1 MESAAKTPKSL
12 TLPSTTRITL
22 WLLDIGLNLIMRK
35 DGTVNRGLLKLV
47 PLTPPSSEPINGVKT
62 YDVVVDPTRKLWFRV
77 FVPTQYTVEDLPV
90 MVFCHGSGYIVASAD
105 TQLYDDFCRKFAREL
120 HVIVVSVDYRL
131 APEHRHPAQH
141 EDGLDVLKFL
151 DVEENRSKWLPG
163 NANITKCFIAGDSAG
178 GNMAHHVAV
187 RASQF
192 NFQQLQVQYILTLFE
207 TSPRSSVAEERMVN
221 YFVAKKLMVVGLV
234 SIQPFFGGEERIG
247 SEIRLNGTAP
257 VLTLKQTDWFW
268 NAFLPL
274 GEPYNRDHPV
284 VNVSGRYAVDISK
297 MDLPPTIVVVAG
309 FDILRD
315 WQIRY
320 YEWLKKSGKEVY
332 LVDYPNM
339 FHGFNLLPE
348 LPESD
353 QLILEVKDFIHN
365 VLNKV
370 FTALIR
376 NLKQITLSLPLL

>member
-1 MESAAKTPKSL
+1 
-12 TLPSTTRITL
+12 
-22 WLLDIGLNLIMRK
+22 
-35 DGTVNRGLLKLV
+35 
-47 PLTPPSSEPINGVKT
+47 
-62 YDVVVDPTRKLWFRV
+62 
-77 FVPTQYTVEDLPV
+77 
-90 MVFCHGSGYIVASAD
+90 
-105 TQLYDDFCRKFAREL
+105 
-120 HVIVVSVDYRL
+120 
-131 APEHRHPAQH
+131 
-141 EDGLDVLKFL
+141 
-151 DVEENRSKWLPG
+151 
-163 NANITKCFIAGDSAG
+163 
-178 GNMAHHVAV
+178 
-187 RASQF
+187 
-192 NFQQLQVQYILTLFE
+192 
-207 TSPRSSVAEERMVN
+207 
-221 YFVAKKLMVVGLV
+221 MVVGLV

-257 VLTLKQTDWFW
+257 ILTLKQTDWFW

-297 MDLPPTIVVVAG
+297 MNLPPTIVVVAG

-320 YEWLKKSGKEVY
+320 YEWLKNSGKQVY

-370 FTALIR
+370 FTSLIH
-376 NLKQITLSLPLL
+376 NLKQMTLSLPLL

>member
-12 TLPSTTRITL
+12 TLPWTTRITL

-90 MVFCHGSGYIVASAD
+90 IVFCHGSGYIVASAD
-105 TQLYDDFCRKFAREL
+105 TQLYDDSCRKFAREL

-163 NANITKCFIAGDSAG
+163 NANISKCFIAGDSAG

-207 TSPRSSVAEERMVN
+207 TSPRSSVAEERLVN
-221 YFVAKKLMVVGLV
+221 FFVAKKLMVVGLV

-370 FTALIR
+370 FTAL
-376 NLKQITLSLPLL
+376 T

>member
-12 TLPSTTRITL
+12 SLPWTTRITL
-22 WLLDIGLNLIMRK
+22 WLLDIGLNLVMRK

-47 PLTPPSSEPINGVKT
+47 PLTPPSSEPIDGVKT

-105 TQLYDDFCRKFAREL
+105 TQLYDDVCRKFAREL

-163 NANITKCFIAGDSAG
+163 NANISKCFIAGDSAG

-192 NFQQLQVQYILTLFE
+192 NFQQLQV
-207 TSPRSSVAEERMVN
+207 
-221 YFVAKKLMVVGLV
+221 VGLV

-257 VLTLKQTDWFW
+257 ILTLKQTDWFW

-353 QLILEVKDFIHN
+353 QLILEVKDFIRN

-370 FTALIR
+370 FAALIH
-376 NLKQITLSLPLL
+376 NLKQMTLSLPLL

>member
-12 TLPSTTRITL
+12 TLPWTTRITL

-105 TQLYDDFCRKFAREL
+105 T
-120 HVIVVSVDYRL
+120 V
-131 APEHRHPAQH
+131 HRHPAQH

-151 DVEENRSKWLPG
+151 DVQENRSKWLPG
-163 NANITKCFIAGDSAG
+163 NANISKCFIAGDSAG

-192 NFQQLQVQYILTLFE
+192 NFEQLQVQYILTLFE
-207 TSPRSSVAEERMVN
+207 TSPRSSVAEER
-221 YFVAKKLMVVGLV
+221 MVVGLV

-348 LPESD
+348 LPESN

-370 FTALIR
+370 FTALI
-376 NLKQITLSLPLL
+376 

>member
-163 NANITKCFIAGDSAG
+163 NANISKCFIAGDSAG

-376 NLKQITLSLPLL
+376 NLKQMTLSVPLL

>member
-12 TLPSTTRITL
+12 TLPWTTRITL

-35 DGTVNRGLLKLV
+35 DGTVNRGLLKVV
-47 PLTPPSSEPINGVKT
+47 PLTPPSSEPIKGVKT

-77 FVPTQYTVEDLPV
+77 FVPTQYSVEDLPV

-163 NANITKCFIAGDSAG
+163 NANISKCFIAGDSAG

-297 MDLPPTIVVVAG
+297 IDLPPTIVVVAG

-320 YEWLKKSGKEVY
+320 YEWLKKSGKEVN

-348 LPESD
+348 LSESD

-370 FTALIR
+370 FTAPIR
-376 NLKQITLSLPLL
+376 ILKQMTLSVPLL